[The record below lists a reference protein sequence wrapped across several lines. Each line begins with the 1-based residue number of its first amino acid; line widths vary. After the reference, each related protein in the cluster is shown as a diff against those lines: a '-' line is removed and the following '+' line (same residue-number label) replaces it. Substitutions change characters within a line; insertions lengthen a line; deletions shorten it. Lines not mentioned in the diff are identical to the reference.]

1 VNNAYVIGLDQI
13 GKNDTMIAGGK
24 GANLGEIIRM
34 NNVNRLMGG
43 LFEAATNQLF
53 NG

>member
-1 VNNAYVIGLDQI
+1 MNNAYVIGLDQI

-24 GANLGEIIRM
+24 GANLGEIRM